1 MITVAIGSDHA
12 GFALKAHLMEW
23 LGSAGYRVL
32 DVGCMSEERTDYPVW
47 GAAVGRAVVSG
58 EADRGIAICGSGE
71 GICMAV
77 NKIPGT
83 RAGVVRSA
91 WDAEMIRAHND
102 ANVACFGERVTP
114 RDEAVE
120 MVRIFLETDFE
131 GGRHQGRVELLAELD
146 GSAGPSSVSPA

>member
-12 GFALKAHLMEW
+12 GFALKARLVEW
-23 LGSAGYRVL
+23 LAGAGYEVV
-32 DVGCMSEERTDYPVW
+32 DVGCPTDERTDYPTW

-58 EADRGIAICGSGE
+58 RAERGIAICGSGE

-83 RAGVVRSA
+83 RAGVVRTP

-102 ANVACFGERVTP
+102 ANVLCLGERVTP
-114 RDEAVE
+114 ADEAIA
-120 MVRIFLETDFE
+120 MVQIFLTTPFE
-131 GGRHQGRVELLAELD
+131 GGRHEGRIALLAELD
-146 GSAGPSSVSPA
+146 GSA